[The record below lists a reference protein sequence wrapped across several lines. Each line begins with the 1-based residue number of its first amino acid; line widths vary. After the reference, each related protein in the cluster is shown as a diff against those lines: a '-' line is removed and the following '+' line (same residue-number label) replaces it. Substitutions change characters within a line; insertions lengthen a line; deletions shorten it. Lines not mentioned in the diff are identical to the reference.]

1 MSEDYLCAGKILSPE
16 LYASVTYDFISDD
29 TATTVVTPGVDAYAV
44 NGNRL
49 SRIGGEF
56 GIGFTAQYKG
66 LEVSFMYDLDLHQD
80 YTSQTGMLKLRAQF

>member
-1 MSEDYLCAGKILSPE
+1 
-16 LYASVTYDFISDD
+16 VTYDFVSDES
-29 TATTVVTPGVDAYAV
+29 ATTVVTPGVEAYAV

-66 LEVSFMYDLDLHQD
+66 VEMSLMYDLDLHKD